1 MSQYRVRAKKR
12 QRLHPSDR
20 RVLLMDAAAH
30 AFGRLGVEGT
40 RMDDVAAEAGV
51 AKGLL
56 YRHFP
61 SKDALLEA
69 LMERK
74 GAEFSARLQQRLT
87 ELDAAHGTPGQLVTE
102 GLRLW
107 IEQVASDI
115 ASFNWIET
123 GAAGACTPFWDEVH
137 RFVTERIL
145 SVAPS
150 IDHAT
155 ASLVASALQAVAEAV
170 TTAWRQQ
177 PQAIPRE
184 ELLSLLVAFCV
195 GGLNAVAQS
204 LGVAATLDPPASHRS
219 RPRRP

>member
-20 RVLLMDAAAH
+20 RVLLMDAAAR

-123 GAAGACTPFWDEVH
+123 GAAGACTPFRDEVR

-150 IDHAT
+150 
-155 ASLVASALQAVAEAV
+155 
-170 TTAWRQQ
+170 QQ

-195 GGLNAVAQS
+195 GGLNGVAQS
-204 LGVAATLDPPASHRS
+204 LGVAATLDPPASYRS

>member
-1 MSQYRVRAKKR
+1 MSQYTARAKRR

-20 RVLLMDAAAH
+20 RALLMDAAAR

-87 ELDAAHGTPGQLVTE
+87 EVDAAHGTPGQLVTE

-123 GAAGACTPFWDEVH
+123 GAAGACTPFRDEVR
-137 RFVTERIL
+137 RFVAERIL
-145 SVAPS
+145 SVAPN

-155 ASLVASALQAVAEAV
+155 ASLVASALQAVAESV

-177 PQAIPRE
+177 SQPISHE
-184 ELLSLLVAFCV
+184 ELLSLLVTFCV
-195 GGLNAVAQS
+195 GGLNGVAQS
-204 LGVAATLDPPASHRS
+204 LGIAIRLDPTASHRG
-219 RPRRP
+219 RPLRA